1 MNEGPIRL
9 LIVDDHRSFRE
20 SIAFMLDREADLH
33 VVGQAGS
40 LAEARRVLDAG
51 QERVDVAMIDL
62 DLPDGNGTDFIADLR
77 ARHPEIIVLVLTG
90 SDSAADRAYAVE
102 AGAAAVLHKSANV
115 SEIAEGI
122 RRLCKGES
130 LTPPHEL
137 IELMRVAGR
146 LRARESAAKAALDRL
161 TDREREVLTALAD
174 GLSDKAIAQRLGVS
188 DKTARGH
195 VMNLLGKL
203 GAESRLQAVVLAAR
217 AGAISFEKTS
227 R

>member
-1 MNEGPIRL
+1 MDDGPIRL

-20 SIAFMLDREADLH
+20 SIAFMLDRQDDLH

-40 LAEARRVLDAG
+40 LAEARRILDAAR
-51 QERVDVAMIDL
+51 ERIDVAMIDL
-62 DLPDGNGTDFIADLR
+62 DLPDGNGIDFIAGLR
-77 ARHPEIIVLVLTG
+77 ARQPDIIVLVLTG

-102 AGAAAVLHKSANV
+102 AGAAAVLHKSADV
-115 SEIAEGI
+115 REIAEGI
-122 RRLCKGES
+122 RRLRRGES

-137 IELMRVAGR
+137 VELMRVAGR
-146 LRARESAAKAALDRL
+146 LRAREHSVKVALERL
-161 TDREREVLTALAD
+161 TDREREVLAALAD

-217 AGAISFEKTS
+217 AGAINFE
-227 R
+227 

>member
-1 MNEGPIRL
+1 MSDGPIRL
-9 LIVDDHRSFRE
+9 VIVDDHRSFRE
-20 SIAFMLDREADLH
+20 SIAFMLDREPDLH
-33 VVGQAGS
+33 VIGQAGS
-40 LAEARRVLDAG
+40 LADLRRLLDAARG
-51 QERVDVAMIDL
+51 PIDVAMIDL
-62 DLPDGNGTDFIADLR
+62 DLPDGNGLDLVADLR
-77 ARHPEIIVLVLTG
+77 ARHPGIIVLVLTA
-90 SDSAADRAYAVE
+90 SDSVADRAYAVE
-102 AGAAAVLHKSANV
+102 AGAAALLHKSADV
-115 SEIAEGI
+115 GEIAEGI

-137 IELMRVAGR
+137 VELMRAAGR
-146 LRARESAAKAALDRL
+146 LRAREAAAKAALERL
-161 TDREREVLTALAD
+161 TEREREVLAALAD
-174 GLSDKAIAQRLGVS
+174 GLSDKAIARRLGVS